1 MRLVK
6 VFAETKTKTKAET
19 KAQRKRRMERKF
31 LFKARI
37 ASGLEKVFGIMFSHA
52 RFSPLIIEFGLEAR
66 GLNAIH
72 SFFCPSFDAVFLD
85 SRKRV
90 VDVARVKPFSFSI
103 VSRAPCKFV
112 VELPAGNAQRLKLSK
127 GLKLSW
133 S

>member
-1 MRLVK
+1 MRLAS
-6 VFAETKTKTKAET
+6 VFVEIKAR
-19 KAQRKRRMERKF
+19 RKRRKL

-37 ASGLEKVFGIMFSHA
+37 ASGLEKFLGIMFS
-52 RFSPLIIEFGLEAR
+52 RKQFVPLVIEFGVEAR